1 MGGYADDLF
10 NIFYRMEPHTMVT
23 EGFAYG
29 GQGRRDFQQQY
40 GVLETIEKV
49 READNACSRATNKTI
64 QVLKKPG
71 ASPLL
76 FGKFL
81 MNTTAFLSLED
92 IADNLP
98 RYDESVLSVEM
109 DEDLAGAYE
118 ELEEGIRAA
127 MKAHRGNK
135 SLMSILLNTL
145 LLYPDHP
152 YGFEGIWARAFDP
165 ETKEYVRFLVT
176 TPKNLKEDGLYAK
189 ERALVADIREE
200 LRQGRRCQVYATYTG
215 EKDVTLRLE
224 TVLRQAGFRVAVLR
238 SSVATDKR
246 EEWYERQLKSGVEV
260 VICHPKLVETGLD
273 LLAFPTLYFYETG
286 YSLHTLRQ
294 ASRRSWRIG
303 QRHAVRVKFVTYTGT
318 MQETCLRLMGKKML
332 VALMM
337 EGKFS
342 GEGLQS
348 LDTDEDLMSAM
359 ARELVEKAGVGAS
372 ADQMWRDL
380 ERERERVLPQP
391 PAMKVEGE
399 DNPVSHLSLTESIG
413 PSDERAGIHLVDTPA
428 GAKVR
433 KKSSPWSTGN
443 EPAVQ
448 LSLFG

>member
-10 NIFYRMEPHTMVT
+10 NIFWRMEPRTMAG

-49 READNACSRATNKTI
+49 RDTDNACSRATKKTI

-71 ASPLL
+71 ASPML

-81 MNTTAFLSLED
+81 MTTTAFLSLED

-109 DEDLAGAYE
+109 DKELAGAYE
-118 ELEEGIRAA
+118 ELEEDIRSAIRS
-127 MKAHRGNK
+127 HRGNK

-152 YGFEGIWARAFDP
+152 YGFEDIWARAFDP
-165 ETKEYVRFLVT
+165 QTKEYVRFLVT
-176 TPKNLKEDGLYAK
+176 TPQNLKEDGLYPK
-189 ERALVADIREE
+189 ESALITDIREE

-215 EKDVTLRLE
+215 DKDVTLRLD

-238 SSVATDKR
+238 SSVATDER
-246 EEWYERQLKSGVEV
+246 EEWYERQLKAGVEV

-303 QRHAVRVKFVTYTGT
+303 QRHAVRVKFVTYTST

-372 ADQMWRDL
+372 ADQMWREL

-391 PAMKVEGE
+391 LAAQVEE
-399 DNPVSHLSLTESIG
+399 DLTPVLDLSAAEPTDSSTEQ
-413 PSDERAGIHLVDTPA
+413 AGIHLLEPPV
-428 GAKVR
+428 GVRVR
-433 KKSSPWSTGN
+433 KKPLPWSTDS

-448 LSLFG
+448 LSLFD